1 MDLQTKHQVDK
12 NLMGRLGAIIIS
24 ASVFLVTV
32 LEFANGVQTY
42 LIVRSVVCVA
52 VLLVNAILGRTMK
65 ANPKYVHV
73 CCSSMIVLYLTTVI
87 TARTTEMHVILYAI
101 AILVMAFAD
110 FRLSIAGIIVAM
122 IGLLINAVILVG
134 MNIAIPSDVI
144 VEFLFSIGSCIL
156 VVLIIKMLIKHSEEN
171 IEAVQAGADMQ
182 MKTSSEIVRL
192 AEELNQKFVRATE
205 VSETL
210 NDTMKSSHDSVSE
223 ISESTKLT
231 AEAIERQTMQTSDI
245 QHSIQEVGRE
255 ANSISD
261 ISDRTNATINEGVA
275 LIERLKTQAVEVAKI
290 STETKATT
298 EALNLSIKDVQA
310 ITETI
315 LGISSQ
321 TNLLALNASIEA
333 ARAGE
338 AGKGFAVVADEI
350 RNLSE
355 GTRQATEQISAIIAR
370 LTQDAQSAADSMLQS
385 AEYAQKQN
393 ELIEETGKKLAD
405 MQAETEELHRGVIQ
419 VNGAVQNVIAANT
432 IIMDSITNL
441 SATSEEVAAS
451 SDTMISISDS
461 SMGALD
467 DMNSLLS
474 EISQISQHME
484 KVAK

>member
-1 MDLQTKHQVDK
+1 M
-12 NLMGRLGAIIIS
+12 
-24 ASVFLVTV
+24 
-32 LEFANGVQTY
+32 
-42 LIVRSVVCVA
+42 
-52 VLLVNAILGRTMK
+52 
-65 ANPKYVHV
+65 
-73 CCSSMIVLYLTTVI
+73 
-87 TARTTEMHVILYAI
+87 
-101 AILVMAFAD
+101 
-110 FRLSIAGIIVAM
+110 
-122 IGLLINAVILVG
+122 
-134 MNIAIPSDVI
+134 
-144 VEFLFSIGSCIL
+144 
-156 VVLIIKMLIKHSEEN
+156 
-171 IEAVQAGADMQ
+171 
-182 MKTSSEIVRL
+182 
-192 AEELNQKFVRATE
+192 
-205 VSETL
+205 
-210 NDTMKSSHDSVSE
+210 
-223 ISESTKLT
+223 
-231 AEAIERQTMQTSDI
+231 
-245 QHSIQEVGRE
+245 
-255 ANSISD
+255 
-261 ISDRTNATINEGVA
+261 
-275 LIERLKTQAVEVAKI
+275 AKI
-290 STETKATT
+290 NTETKATT

-393 ELIEETGKKLAD
+393 ELIEETGRKLAD

-451 SDTMISISDS
+451 SDTMLSISDS

-484 KVAK
+484 KVAQ